1 MNYKTAI
8 SVYQQQWQRREKEG
22 HILKFTGSSRKKRKK
37 QANMDKKKE
46 RISIGNHVYR
56 CIRLKLS

>member
-8 SVYQQQWQRREKEG
+8 SVYQQQWQRREKER

-46 RISIGNHVYR
+46 RISIGNHV
-56 CIRLKLS
+56 

>member
-22 HILKFTGSSRKKRKK
+22 HILKCTGSSRKKRKK

-46 RISIGNHVYR
+46 RISIGNHV
-56 CIRLKLS
+56 

>member
-22 HILKFTGSSRKKRKK
+22 HILKFTGSSRKTRKK
-37 QANMDKKKE
+37 QADMDRKKG
-46 RISIGNHVYR
+46 RISIGDHV
-56 CIRLKLS
+56 